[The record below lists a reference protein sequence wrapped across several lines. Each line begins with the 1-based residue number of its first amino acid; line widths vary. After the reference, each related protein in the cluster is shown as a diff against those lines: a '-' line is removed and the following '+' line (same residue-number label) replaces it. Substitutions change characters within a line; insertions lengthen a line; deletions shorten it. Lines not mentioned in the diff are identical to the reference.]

1 MALPRSRVTL
11 RVRLGR
17 ITVQSTAGNLL
28 SDCFS
33 TDTNCLWRCCRPMW
47 APLTTGLEFRK
58 AKWGCSWMKD
68 ARYSCTIRFGPF
80 EADLETAELRKAGT
94 KLALQVQP
102 FQVLAILLKHPGKLV
117 TREQLQSQVWPKDT
131 FVDFDHAL
139 NTAITKIRLVLGDDA
154 EHPTYIDTLPRRGY
168 RFIAKVETPRTEP
181 PECGATG
188 GSGRAPRHG
197 WLSAIAASA
206 AACLLFTLVAWLL
219 TRNPSTPAPIEV
231 VPLVTLHGFQGFP
244 AFSPDGNQVA
254 FAEYEENSGAER
266 VPENGAA
273 VYTTLIGGDRPLR
286 LTAKSD
292 VCCPTWS
299 PDNRRIAFMRFLK
312 EGFTINVI
320 SALGGAEKT
329 LYTAPSGLRGMCARL
344 DWSPDGKWLA
354 FPNPA
359 THELRARIALIS
371 LDDLSVQPLTSPAAQ
386 EYDCEPAFAPDGLR
400 VAFERGSVGGLAK
413 DLFVVPV
420 SGAEPRRL
428 TFDNSRGG
436 YPAWTQDGADIVF
449 SSNRGGPMNLWRIS
463 ANGGSPQ
470 PVAGVS
476 APARGASILR
486 KGNLLAYEHVS
497 WTTGIWRISLRDQTH
512 SAGGATSV
520 TSARGMTNGRPSISP
535 DGKKVV
541 FESDRMGFSDI
552 WYCDISDSSCSQLTS
567 LHGTAGTARWSPDGQ
582 RIAFEFQSQHY
593 YDVYVLE
600 VADGRPRRLVTF
612 PEGDNGAPNWSR
624 DGKWIYF
631 YSSHEEGPLQ
641 LWKVPFQGGLP
652 VRVTR
657 NGGVYAAESHDGR
670 FVYFSKMEQPGIW
683 RISLDGGKEQR
694 ILDQPEGWRWYNWA
708 LAPGGIYFV
717 SQVDDEKSKI
727 EFFEFATR
735 RRTLIDTADKL
746 GFGLA
751 LAPDGKSLLYDRTES
766 EDYEITLVKNFH

>member
-1 MALPRSRVTL
+1 MGSL
-11 RVRLGR
+11 
-17 ITVQSTAGNLL
+17 TV
-28 SDCFS
+28 
-33 TDTNCLWRCCRPMW
+33 
-47 APLTTGLEFRK
+47 GLEFRN

-68 ARYSCTIRFGPF
+68 ARYSCTVRFGTF

-102 FQVLAILLKHPGKLV
+102 FQVLAILLKHPGELV

-154 EHPTYIDTLPRRGY
+154 EHPTYIETLPRRGY
-168 RFIAKVETPRTEP
+168 RFIATVETPCAEPAEFAPKDASDRT
-181 PECGATG
+181 
-188 GSGRAPRHG
+188 PRHG
-197 WLSAIAASA
+197 WLSAIAAA
-206 AACLLFTLVAWLL
+206 VAACLFFTLVAGRL
-219 TRNPSTPAPIEV
+219 TRNSSSSATIEV
-231 VPLVTLHGFQGFP
+231 VPLVALHGFQGYP

-254 FAEYEENSGAER
+254 FAEYEVNSGAER

-286 LTAKSD
+286 LTTKSD

-312 EGFTINVI
+312 DGLTINVI

-329 LYTAPSGLRGMCARL
+329 LYTVPSQLRGMCARL
-344 DWSPDGKWLA
+344 DWSPDGRWLA

-359 THELRARIALIS
+359 THELSARIALLS
-371 LDDLSVQPLTSPAAQ
+371 LDDLSVKPLTSPDAQ

-420 SGAEPRRL
+420 SGGEPRRL

-463 ANGGSPQ
+463 ANGGLPQ

-476 APARGASILR
+476 APARGPSIPR

-512 SAGGATSV
+512 SVGDPTSV
-520 TSARGMTNGRPSISP
+520 TSARGMINMRPSISP

-552 WYCDISDSSCSQLTS
+552 WCCDIGDSDCSQLTS

-612 PEGDNGAPNWSR
+612 PTADNGAPNWSR
-624 DGKWIYF
+624 DGKWVYF

-657 NGGVYAAESHDGR
+657 NGGVYAAESNDGR
-670 FVYFSKMEQPGIW
+670 SVYFSKMEQPGIW
-683 RISLDGGKEQR
+683 RISLNGGKEER
-694 ILDQPEGWRWYNWA
+694 VLDEPEGWRWYNWA

-717 SQVDDEKSKI
+717 SQVADQKSKI
-727 EFFEFATR
+727 EFFGFATR
-735 RRTLIDTADKL
+735 RRTLVDTVDKL
-746 GFGLA
+746 GSGLA
-751 LAPDGKSLLYDRTES
+751 LAPDGKSLLYGRTES